1 VERIKKILT
10 TLSSK
15 IESGKMPENRP
26 VIALDF
32 AEFSEVKDFLEQFA
46 PNEHLYIKL
55 GMELFYT
62 AGPQVVY
69 YVKSLGHRVFLDLK
83 LHDIP
88 NTVESSMR
96 VLARLGVDMVN
107 VHAAGG
113 VEMMK
118 AARRGLELG
127 TPAGRE
133 RPLLIA
139 VTQLT
144 STSEEIMQEDQ
155 QIMTSLEA
163 SVIHYAQKTAEAG
176 LDGVV
181 CSAHEV
187 EKIKAATSPD
197 FICLTPGIRPVGS
210 NKEDQK
216 RVMTPQQARK
226 IGSDYIV
233 VGRPITQAADP
244 VAAYHTIKEEWN
256 Q

>member
-1 VERIKKILT
+1 MT
-10 TLSSK
+10 H
-15 IESGKMPENRP
+15 ENRP

-32 AEFSEVKDFLEQFA
+32 PEFADVKDFLEQFD
-46 PNEHLYIKL
+46 PSEKLYIKL

-113 VEMMK
+113 VEMMI
-118 AARRGLELG
+118 AARRGLEAG
-127 TPAGRE
+127 TPTGR
-133 RPLLIA
+133 RKPKLIA

-144 STSEEIMQEDQ
+144 STSEEIMHNDQ
-155 QIMTSLEA
+155 KIMTSLEE
-163 SVIHYAQKTAEAG
+163 SVINYAQKTAEAG

-187 EKIKAATSPD
+187 EKIKTATHED
-197 FICLTPGIRPVGS
+197 FICLTPGIRPAGTAS
-210 NKEDQK
+210 GDQK
-216 RVMTPQQARK
+216 RVMTPAQAHQ
-226 IGSDYIV
+226 IGADYIV
-233 VGRPITQAADP
+233 VGRPITQAQNP
-244 VAAYHTIKEEWN
+244 IEAYHNIKAEWN

>member
-1 VERIKKILT
+1 
-10 TLSSK
+10 
-15 IESGKMPENRP
+15 MQENRP

-32 AEFSEVKDFLEQFA
+32 PEFSDVKDFLEKFDPSEQ
-46 PNEHLYIKL
+46 LYIKL

-69 YVKSLGHRVFLDLK
+69 YVKSLGHSVFLDLK

-113 VEMMK
+113 VEMMV
-118 AARRGLELG
+118 AAKRGLEAG
-127 TPAGRE
+127 TPVGRQ
-133 RPLLIA
+133 RPKLIA

-144 STSEEIMQEDQ
+144 STSEEIMQNDQ
-155 QIMTSLEA
+155 KIMTSLEE
-163 SVIHYAQKTAEAG
+163 SVINYAQKTAQAG

-187 EKIKAATSPD
+187 EKIKAATFVSHQE
-197 FICLTPGIRPVGS
+197 S
-210 NKEDQK
+210 AQK
-216 RVMTPQQARK
+216 VQVKATK
-226 IGSDYIV
+226 N
-233 VGRPITQAADP
+233 
-244 VAAYHTIKEEWN
+244 E
-256 Q
+256 